1 MAESDITAQIAATA
15 AALVVDEGLDYAG
28 ARHKA
33 GRELARREGI
43 ALKSHLLP
51 DHEAIED
58 AVREHIALFH
68 ADEQPAE
75 LAALR
80 AVARRWMQRMAAF
93 RPHLAGAVWRGTA
106 TVRSAVHID
115 LYADDPKAAEI
126 ALIDTGLD
134 FDTGSLPPPPGSR
147 DDIVVLTVATPSR
160 ELGDTVTVH
169 LHVHDYDGLRGALKT
184 DSRGRSWRGDLAA
197 LDRLLQGEAAR

>member
-1 MAESDITAQIAATA
+1 MAESDITAQIAAAA

-33 GRELARREGI
+33 GREFARREGI
-43 ALKSHLLP
+43 ALRAHLLP
-51 DHEAIED
+51 DHEAVED

-75 LAALR
+75 LAAMR

-126 ALIDTGLD
+126 ALIDTGID
-134 FDTGSLPPPPGSR
+134 YDCASLPPGPGR
-147 DDIVVLTVATPSR
+147 REETIVLTVATPSR

-169 LHVHDYDGLRGALKT
+169 LHVHDYDGLRGALQR

-197 LDRLLQGEAAR
+197 LDLLLAQGAAS